1 MKVTCYARIWFCKRC
16 EKGKSVNSSSMP
28 PAENT
33 KKGKERAR
41 RIALKKLRKKEVQ
54 RERWNILHPLQ
65 GGLPE

>member
-1 MKVTCYARIWFCKRC
+1 
-16 EKGKSVNSSSMP
+16 MP